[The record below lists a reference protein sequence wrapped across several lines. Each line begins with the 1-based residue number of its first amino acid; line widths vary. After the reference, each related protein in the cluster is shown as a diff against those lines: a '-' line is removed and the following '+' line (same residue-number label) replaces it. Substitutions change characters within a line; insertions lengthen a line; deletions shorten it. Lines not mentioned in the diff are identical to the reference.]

1 MLVTQEKL
9 KALLEYDPDTGV
21 FRWLKPMSAKAQ
33 PGAVAGSMGGG
44 GKLYIGIEQRKYHAH
59 QLAWFFVHGVWAGHL
74 EHINGVRLDNR
85 LSNLRPIKYGPQELT
100 HEKLLEMFD
109 YNPETG
115 ALLEKKTRR
124 GAIPRDGRKAGWTNA
139 VGYKCVSILR
149 RSYLVHRLAWFYVHK
164 HWPPQMIDHVNGD
177 RGDNRL
183 CNLRL
188 ASQSQNMANTLA
200 RKDSSTGIKGIFP
213 TRAGKWAAQIAKDN
227 KVHCLGTYETKEDAG
242 DAYKKAAVN
251 LHGEFAKF

>member
-44 GKLYIGIEQRKYHAH
+44 GKLYIGIEQR
-59 QLAWFFVHGVWAGHL
+59 
-74 EHINGVRLDNR
+74 
-85 LSNLRPIKYGPQELT
+85 T
-100 HEKLLEMFD
+100 
-109 YNPETG
+109 
-115 ALLEKKTRR
+115 
-124 GAIPRDGRKAGWTNA
+124 
-139 VGYKCVSILR
+139 
-149 RSYLVHRLAWFYVHK
+149 
-164 HWPPQMIDHVNGD
+164 
-177 RGDNRL
+177 
-183 CNLRL
+183 
-188 ASQSQNMANTLA
+188 
-200 RKDSSTGIKGIFP
+200 TGIKGIFP